1 MQRAEV
7 LLSHAEPV
15 WPLSSKSA
23 GVLALADG
31 ALTLGI
37 VVVGRAS
44 WILMAIALTVWIV
57 CGWSIYFRSAPR
69 ESAVAR
75 LGVVLL
81 ASAAIAALAV
91 LSGLYLLVLGPS
103 WIL

>member
-1 MQRAEV
+1 MQAAEALPSRAQ
-7 LLSHAEPV
+7 PV
-15 WPLSSKSA
+15 WALSSKSA
-23 GVLALADG
+23 GVVALADG

-44 WILMAIALTVWIV
+44 WMLLAIALTVWII

-69 ESAVAR
+69 ESGVAR

-81 ASAAIAALAV
+81 VTAGIAALAV
-91 LSGLYLLVLGPS
+91 LSEVYLLVLGPS